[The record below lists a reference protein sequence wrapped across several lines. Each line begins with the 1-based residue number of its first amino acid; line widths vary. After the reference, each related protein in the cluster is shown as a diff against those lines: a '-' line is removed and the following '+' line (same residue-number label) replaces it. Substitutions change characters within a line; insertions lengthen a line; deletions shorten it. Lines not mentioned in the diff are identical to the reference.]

1 MATVKITPTGIRNEY
16 WRGLLSQDVRTPQ
29 HYARLYLTR
38 GVKSHPLWCE
48 ALAAL
53 LAGPAQ
59 MDERINPWGDC
70 DMQKVS
76 LGGET
81 FYLKVDC
88 YGKADPMDQGSED
101 SADDEK
107 TIRVFTCMLASEY

>member
-1 MATVKITPTGIRNEY
+1 MVKVKITPTGIRNEY
-16 WRGLLSQDVRTPQ
+16 WRGQLKQDVRVPQ
-29 HYARLYLTR
+29 QYARLYMTR
-38 GVKSHPLWCE
+38 GVKNHPMWTQ

-59 MDERINPWGDC
+59 MDEGINPWGDC
-70 DMQKVS
+70 DMLKVS

-88 YGKADPMDQGSED
+88 YGKAETMDQGTED
-101 SADDEK
+101 PTDDEK
-107 TIRVFTCMLASEY
+107 TIRVFTCLLASEY